1 LEDGWPQGTWVAR
14 FNVSLFKNLHLPAY
28 MNIFIST
35 WVTLTAGL
43 IFVLPMLIARV
54 KENTGLAEETM
65 VRMDQNGRVKDVPEI
80 EGKDAGLGKENE
92 A

>member
-1 LEDGWPQGTWVAR
+1 
-14 FNVSLFKNLHLPAY
+14 

-35 WVTLTAGL
+35 WVILTAGL

-54 KENTGLAEETM
+54 KEHTDLAEETI
-65 VRMDQNGRVKDVPEI
+65 VQMDKNGRVRDVLEI
-80 EGKDAGLGKENE
+80 EGKDAGLGREGE